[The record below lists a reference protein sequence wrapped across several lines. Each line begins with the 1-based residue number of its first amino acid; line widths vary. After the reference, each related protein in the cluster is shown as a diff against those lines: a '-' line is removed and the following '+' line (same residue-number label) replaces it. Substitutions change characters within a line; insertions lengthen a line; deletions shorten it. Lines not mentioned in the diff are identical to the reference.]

1 MHTTVVN
8 VLLLLLWLANC
19 SAAVAAP
26 WSSSRLIATTDDGTK
41 LLVANTDSGTLSVV
55 DLDRLRTVAEIAV
68 GREPQAV
75 AVVPGTSLALVTAYR
90 DDLVVIVDWARG
102 RLVKKIA
109 VADEPY
115 GVVVDRSGKR
125 AYVSHDFPGAISVIE
140 LPAGQV
146 AATHRV
152 GRFVRGLALSPD
164 GSTLFATEF
173 YTARLLEID
182 TSTGEVRRRWDAN
195 SEYNLCRAVAVLP
208 DGSRAFLPHT
218 RSRTSVARQEG
229 SIFPIL
235 SVVKRGRGDH
245 GQRKPIALDTY
256 NGFRAVAMPWDA
268 ALTADG
274 RLLLT
279 VYAGSDDMHVSRVLD
294 DDYYEIELLRPAFRV
309 GRNPRAVV
317 AHPDRPEAY
326 VYCTLDFEIAIV
338 DLNGLRIARRVRVT
352 DPPYSQQIWRGKVL
366 FNSALQPMAGRRWVS
381 CAVCH
386 PDGQPDGRTWQMPE
400 GLRNTPSLAGIRYT
414 TPLHWS
420 ADRDEV
426 QDFEHTIRGPLMRGR
441 GLLRGKPYP
450 SLGPPNAGR
459 SADLDAL
466 AAYCNSFDF
475 SPSPF
480 APDGKLTELAERGRR
495 IFFRE
500 DVGCARCHTGPYF
513 TDRKLHDVG
522 TGQDDPT
529 ERLGPAYDTPT
540 LLGVYRTAPYLH
552 HGKAATLLD
561 VLTTFNPEDRHGRTS
576 HLSRDELAALVAFL
590 KSLPYDRPA
599 AAAP

>member
-1 MHTTVVN
+1 MGSLYRCVM
-8 VLLLLLWLANC
+8 VLALATIG
-19 SAAVAAP
+19 AGPP
-26 WSSSRLIATTDDGTK
+26 WTSSRLMD
-41 LLVANTDSGTLSVV
+41 VTDSGTLLVANPDSGTVTVV
-55 DLDRLRTVAEIAV
+55 DLTRYHKVREIRV
-68 GREPQAV
+68 GREPRSV
-75 AVVPGTSLALVTAYR
+75 AAVPGTTLALVTLYR
-90 DDLVVIVDWARG
+90 DDAVCIVNWATGETKRIT
-102 RLVKKIA
+102 VP
-109 VADEPY
+109 DEPY
-115 GVVVDRSGKR
+115 GVVVDRSGTR
-125 AYVSHDFPGAISVIE
+125 AYVSHDFPGSISVLALPSGE
-140 LPAGQV
+140 LRG
-146 AATHRV
+146 TYRV
-152 GRFVRGLALSPD
+152 GQFVRGLALAPD
-164 GSTLFATEF
+164 GQTLLATEF
-173 YTARLLEID
+173 YTAQLLD
-182 TSTGEVRRRWDAN
+182 VDPQTGRVRRVWKA
-195 SEYNLCRAVAVLP
+195 SKSYNLSRAVAVLP

-235 SVVKRGRGDH
+235 SVVKLDPKADP
-245 GQRKPIALDTY
+245 QRRPIALDTY

-268 ALTADG
+268 AVTPDG

-279 VYAGSDDMHVSRVLD
+279 VYASSDDMHVSEVLD
-294 DDYYEIELLRPAFRV
+294 DDYYEIRPLVPAFRV

-317 AHPDRPEAY
+317 ASPDRPEAY
-326 VYCTLDFEIAIV
+326 VYCTLDFEVAVV
-338 DLNGLRIARRVRVT
+338 DLRELRVRRRIRVT
-352 DPPYSQQIWRGKVL
+352 EPPYSEAHWRGKVL

-400 GLRNTPSLAGIRYT
+400 GLRNTPSLAGIRHT
-414 TPLHWS
+414 APLHWS

-441 GLLRGKPYP
+441 GLLRGRPNP

-480 APDGKLTELAERGRR
+480 APGGKLTPLAKRGRE

-500 DVGCARCHTGPYF
+500 DVGCARCHSGPYY
-513 TDRKLHDVG
+513 TDRQMHDVG

-529 ERLGPAYDTPT
+529 EKLGPAYDTPT

-552 HGKAATLLD
+552 HGKAATLLE
-561 VLTTFNPEDRHGRTS
+561 VLTTHNRDDRHGRTS
-576 HLSRDELAALVAFL
+576 HLSRDELNALVAFL
-590 KSLPYDRPA
+590 KALPYQVPV
-599 AAAP
+599 AP